1 MDLIEHSRAELSRL
15 HEDPDLIVPIL
26 KVVAAFQEQHFDPL
40 ARGFAVEYLHLL
52 LRGKPLSVL
61 TDHPAEWRPLP
72 NDGGDTVCWRSRRD
86 PDAFSTD
93 EGKTFW
99 LKSDAQLCAPE
110 SPPRYVSTPH
120 DQIAFPETYA
130 DALKLKTSMDQPDLV
145 SSPGGVDDT
154 RNEG

>member
-1 MDLIEHSRAELSRL
+1 MDLIEHSRAELARL

-26 KVVAAFQEQHFDPL
+26 KVVAAFQEQGFDPL
-40 ARGFAVEYLHLL
+40 ARGFAVEYLQLL

-61 TDHPAEWRPLP
+61 TDHLAEWEPLP

-93 EGKTFW
+93 EGQTFW

-110 SPPRYVSTPH
+110 PPPRYVSAPH

-130 DALKLKTSMDQPDLV
+130 DALKLKTSLEQPDLV
-145 SSPGGVDDT
+145 SSPGGVGDAGG
-154 RNEG
+154 EG